1 MFSII
6 LILQL
11 NQLPAVCSVYL
22 LVGHLTVTV
31 FYNCCKI
38 PGKFDSLL
46 ILCGGFNVISKLYVQ
61 NQLWVLHMDV
71 YICIITEWLGWKG
84 P

>member
-46 ILCGGFNVISKLYVQ
+46 ILCGGFNVISMFGISYQ
-61 NQLWVLHMDV
+61 F
-71 YICIITEWLGWKG
+71 YIWMCIFI
-84 P
+84 